1 MYRLSTDEIREA
13 ERFDQWRDAARSM
26 QGVTE
31 HWDARFEGAFRG
43 AVELRQIGSLRRSRV
58 TSATSFSQRS
68 ERSIANVSF
77 GSYVIYREV
86 GAGSLFD
93 NGCASFE
100 LRRDE
105 LMVLDFDAPCT
116 FFSPQGFAYDMLMLP
131 KTFVDPHLLF
141 RRRPL
146 ALRLSG
152 RPGLEALAASYY
164 HAVLREWDEM
174 SGDEIA
180 SAADALGRLI
190 GVAAGAVAEEHAEAI
205 ARARLRKL
213 NATSTPISPNP
224 CSPRERR
231 GGVETVGTHAPWS
244 VRTARRFL
252 RGASASASP
261 RGMPPCADRRSV
273 AAGDRRRLR
282 LGVRQLAELLSRLP
296 GGVRHVARR
305 SQAGGA
311 GQRVVSIRRDAE
323 ARKVRRAGY
332 RGSAK

>member
-93 NGCASFE
+93 NGRASFE
-100 LRRDE
+100 LRRDD
-105 LMVLDFDAPCT
+105 LMVHDFDAPCT
-116 FFSPQGFAYDMLMLP
+116 MTAPQGFACEMLMLP
-131 KTFVDPHLLF
+131 KNFVDPHLLF

-152 RPGLEALAASYY
+152 RPGFEALAASYY
-164 HAVLREWDEM
+164 RALLREWDAM
-174 SGDEIA
+174 SGDQIA
-180 SAADALGRLI
+180 AAADALGRLI
-190 GVAAGAVAEEHAEAI
+190 GVASGAVAGEHVEAI
-205 ARARLRKL
+205 ATARLAEVERYIDANLANPALSAASAAAAMKL
-213 NATSTPISPNP
+213 SERALY
-224 CSPRERR
+224 CLFERR
-231 GGVETVGTHAPWS
+231 GGSFAAR
-244 VRTARRFL
+244 VR
-252 RGASASASP
+252 
-261 RGMPPCADRRSV
+261 
-273 AAGDRRRLR
+273 RRRLEECR
-282 LGVRQLAELLSRLP
+282 ATLIAHPSRPVIDIAFAWGFGSLPSFYRAFQAEFGVSPRELRKAAS
-296 GGVRHVARR
+296 
-305 SQAGGA
+305 AGA
-311 GQRVVSIRRDAE
+311 QFAQTE
-323 ARKVRRAGY
+323 TLMRA
-332 RGSAK
+332 K